1 MRKSGNLLSASLSEG
16 DAAALRPLEA
26 ARAVPHDQIAAL
38 HSNKL
43 AISETL
49 PTVSVWFRKT
59 GAAPKRRLI

>member
-1 MRKSGNLLSASLSEG
+1 MRKSGNLLLASLSEG

-26 ARAVPHDQIAAL
+26 GAVPHDQIAAL